1 MPKKKAS
8 AISSLKLILKKHHQG
23 TPRGVRAEIRG
34 TTSSKRRKAVSGLTE
49 KGARNRQERVVAGRA
64 LIRRASDHRGGRRR
78 SGRSEPTGP
87 TPRDWVPQEGT
98 QHRVSDHIQEWVPH
112 VAFSRHHRRRRER
125 PPHRQRGSTFG
136 PAMWRARR
144 LQKTT
149 RNGLCR
155 EKGATD
161 KNEPASDTLAVER
174 SQGLGENNTQP
185 ETRERPLQ
193 RRFDLACLRFSVR
206 VGCRRSSGRRQLA
219 FGLGCRRLCLVCV
232 PVLCARCQQPRC
244 HPA

>member
-1 MPKKKAS
+1 M
-8 AISSLKLILKKHHQG
+8 
-23 TPRGVRAEIRG
+23 
-34 TTSSKRRKAVSGLTE
+34 
-49 KGARNRQERVVAGRA
+49 AGRA
-64 LIRRASDHRGGRRR
+64 LIRRASDHREVAGQSQPAPLRVTR
-78 SGRSEPTGP
+78 SPRKGPNTGSATTSKSGFHMLHSPVTIEDDENDPSPSEGI
-87 TPRDWVPQEGT
+87 
-98 QHRVSDHIQEWVPH
+98 H
-112 VAFSRHHRRRRER
+112 
-125 PPHRQRGSTFG
+125 TFG

-144 LQKTT
+144 LQKST

-206 VGCRRSSGRRQLA
+206 VGCRRSSGRRELA

-244 HPA
+244 HPARGP